1 LIVPAKPYLS
11 FTRYSKPRNT
21 SFRFNKFYF
30 FPSGVDAII
39 SWLKKNNLPVGSNII
54 LPAFICR
61 VVPIS
66 LISNQYNVKF
76 IDINDKLLIDIEKL
90 SKPSKSVK
98 TLVLLVDFFGFLY
111 KENIKIS
118 KDLKKKGFLVLHDRC
133 HSAFSGDFFKSS
145 FRCDNLGDSIYS
157 FRKTFTSF
165 NSGAFYSKDL
175 NSFNPLIEKISFYF
189 LLFLLLN
196 ILEKLISRVG
206 LINFYSPIVTTLKL
220 KTFKLL
226 NKFHNSKSRLPNLH
240 CKINI
245 LTYLR
250 LSDFSF
256 ISDIALRRRRNYL
269 LLQKILTKHGF
280 QTFFEGLDDFTVPQC
295 IVILE
300 SPNLLNFLRKNS
312 VGAYNWPGN
321 ELYFSILKLKKFYPR
336 SAYFAEN
343 LICIPIHQD
352 IRMKH
357 ICKIE
362 TIIKNYIKS
371 NKKNEN

>member
-1 LIVPAKPYLS
+1 MIVPAKPYLS
-11 FTRYSKPRNT
+11 FTRYSKPRDG

-54 LPAFICR
+54 LPAFICK
-61 VVPIS
+61 VVPTN
-66 LISNQYNVKF
+66 LILNQYNVKF
-76 IDINDKLLIDIEKL
+76 IDINDKLLIDVEKL
-90 SKPSKSVK
+90 RKPSRSVR

-111 KENIKIS
+111 KENVKIS
-118 KDLKKKGFLVLHDRC
+118 KDLKKKGFIVLHDRC

-145 FRCDNLGDSIYS
+145 FRSDNFGDSIYS

-175 NSFNPLIEKISFYF
+175 NSFNTVKKNISYYF
-189 LLFLLLN
+189 LLFLLVN
-196 ILEKLISRVG
+196 SLEKLISRAG
-206 LINFYSPIVTTLKL
+206 FINLYSPIVTTLKL

-226 NKFHNSKSRLPNLH
+226 NKLHTSKYRLPNLH
-240 CKINI
+240 CNLNI

-250 LSDFSF
+250 LNDSSF
-256 ISDIALRRRRNYL
+256 ISEIVLRRRENYF

-280 QTFFEGLDDFTVPQC
+280 HTFFGDLDDYTVPQC
-295 IVILE
+295 IVILD
-300 SPNLLNFLRKNS
+300 SANLLNFLRKNS

-321 ELYFSILKLKKFYPR
+321 ELYFSSLKMKEFYPR
-336 SAYFAEN
+336 SSYFAEN

-352 IRMKH
+352 IRLKH
-357 ICKIE
+357 ILKIE
-362 TIIKNYIKS
+362 TVIKNYIAS